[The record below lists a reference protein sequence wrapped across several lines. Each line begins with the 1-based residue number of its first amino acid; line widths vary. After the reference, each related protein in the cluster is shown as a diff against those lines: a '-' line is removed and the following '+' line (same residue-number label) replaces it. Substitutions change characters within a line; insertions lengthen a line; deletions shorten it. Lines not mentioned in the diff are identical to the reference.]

1 MLGNC
6 VKMTEYDA
14 KALAQDLSKGMGVKR
29 LKDKYGV
36 DALEKAGLG
45 NMKRNWA
52 YSYRGENLARL
63 ENSVKIADDK
73 EGLEGILDAV
83 RSMNPSKRVVQYETV
98 RTGLDVLSCTLEDYI
113 RTSYDEDSLDDEDS
127 IDDEVDDSD
136 IARAMQDLFTDPYFE
151 KHVPTAYVDINVTE
165 LPEPESLPLGA
176 VQTLDE
182 GDALS
187 SFEDYSTDDDLLA
200 TDYLGD
206 AGETLETS
214 LDLELC
220 DSDSFLGDESEVTLT
235 SEDGLGELTALDEVV
250 EDSADDY
257 IAPVSAIIPRTDEQR
272 IEDCIERDV
281 DGWIFRLNVV
291 DDTDAYLSDRLEVIK
306 RSPHSEQYLATLSRK
321 LNDNIDLFPDRKGLI
336 GAVAYLDGRGDFNVD
351 TSLQLVNPNLQV
363 IPVSKPYGMGTHLKI
378 AAGILLLGVGGYV
391 LAKVIEN
398 GIDNLMELYAS
409 TSYKVE
415 TQQRAK
421 DIQEIR
427 NATPLIEIKDDAQAL
442 AQAVQ
447 ETTQEILEAK
457 PFWDET
463 LPTVV
468 GIQDKAVTDNV
479 ENQDYVIIDKD
490 GGLRLPSQVL
500 AMNLNVVPMGT
511 NDSTGGCSL
520 PRMLVPQGDGS
531 HACGGEKQ
539 LHQFYNRER
548 LERGIDEMFGRA
560 AQAIDGDALA
570 SN

>member
-1 MLGNC
+1 
-6 VKMTEYDA
+6 MTEYDA
-14 KALAQDLSKGMGVKR
+14 KALAQDLAKGMGVKK

-36 DALEKAGLG
+36 NALEKAGLG
-45 NMKRNWA
+45 DMKRNWA

-63 ENSVKIADDK
+63 EETVGKQNDTD
-73 EGLEGILDAV
+73 GLEGILEV
-83 RSMNPSKRVVQYETV
+83 VETIKPSKRVKHYDSV
-98 RTGLDVLSCTLEDYI
+98 RDGLRVLKSSLEDYI
-113 RTSYDEDSLDDEDS
+113 RTSYDDEDS
-127 IDDEVDDSD
+127 VDYDPEVDDREVAAAMESL
-136 IARAMQDLFTDPYFE
+136 ARDPEFGV
-151 KHVPTAYVDINVTE
+151 HVSGVFLDEVTTP
-165 LPEPESLPLGA
+165 PEPESLPAGA

-187 SFEDYSTDDDLLA
+187 SFEDYSTDQDLID
-200 TDYLGD
+200 TEDLGHI
-206 AGETLETS
+206 AGDQTEEPS
-214 LDLELC
+214 LDLEVY
-220 DSDSFLGDESEVTLT
+220 DPDSFWGDESEVTFT
-235 SEDGLGELTALDEVV
+235 SEDGLGELTALDEVT
-250 EDSADDY
+250 EGPSDDY
-257 IAPVSAIIPRTDEQR
+257 IAPVRAIIPRTDEQR
-272 IEDCIERDV
+272 LEDCIERDV
-281 DGWIFRLNVV
+281 DNWIFRLNVAN
-291 DDTDAYLSDRLEVIK
+291 DPDAYLSDRLEVIK

-321 LNDNIDLFPDRKGLI
+321 LNDNIDLFPDKKGLI
-336 GAVAYLDGRGDFNVD
+336 SAVAYLDGRGDFNVD
-351 TSLQLVNPNLQV
+351 TGLQLMNPKIPV

-427 NATPLIEIKDDAQAL
+427 NATPLIEIQDDAQAL
-442 AQAVQ
+442 EQAVQ
-447 ETTQEILEAK
+447 ETTQDILEAK

-468 GIQDKAVTDNV
+468 GLNDKSVTDNV

-490 GGLRLPSQVL
+490 GGLRLPSQTL

-520 PRMLVPQGDGS
+520 PRMLIPQGDGS

-539 LHQFYNRER
+539 IHHHYNKQR
-548 LERGIDEMFGRA
+548 LEKSIDEMFWRA
-560 AQAIDGDALA
+560 AQAINGDALA
-570 SN
+570 DSETAPEKVF